1 MQPTELTN
9 SEFIESNL
17 DDIDSYMD
25 KYYLNENLITRYL
38 CKLDLNTNDIVPA
51 SLQSAI
57 DYISEVSSSDNNF
70 NIYKSKILNIISLII
85 LHLEN
90 KDKILCKFSED
101 KNDIDTINKEASR
114 NLTTMKYLEQIF
126 SSR

>member
-90 KDKILCKFSED
+90 KDKILCRFSED